1 MSDKNSKSS
10 KIKILLKKKIK
21 NFQFKQKDLII
32 VIGGDGFM
40 LETLKKYI
48 LLEKRHS
55 EFPSYLMLLPFV

>member
-1 MSDKNSKSS
+1 MIKPLIISDKNSKSS

-40 LETLKKYI
+40 LEILKRYKNSKYKI
-48 LLEKRHS
+48 LWN
-55 EFPSYLMLLPFV
+55 